1 MDKFFSRPAA
11 ASARKFFEG
20 PIYPIVVVLMML
32 IGHTAAIE
40 YYVNF
45 LNMALMTAAL
55 IFSESLKPLFTVVCT
70 YLYQFSV
77 KNSPSVPAQSDY
89 FSDGVKIAV
98 YIGLYVI
105 VFAALVFFFW
115 RNRIIDRGELRRL
128 PILIPALLLSA
139 AFLLNGVLGGAWSGA
154 SLGYG
159 IMNIL
164 SFFITLY
171 LFWLGFRRT
180 DAEELTSY
188 FAYVSTLIALLVAAE
203 LGLLYLTSD
212 SLIVN
217 GAVNKEA
224 VLLGWGNWN
233 NIGQNLI
240 ITIPAVFYGVMK
252 NRNPWYY
259 FAVASLTLVAAA
271 LTLSRNALIFG
282 ALTYAACAIIACFA
296 GRMKRAF
303 RVITPLGALSVV
315 GVALIFREKIFSIL
329 ADYIERG
336 MSDNGRFDLY
346 KQGIEEFLSAPVF
359 GKGFFGITTET
370 FNFVDFFPQ
379 MMHNTPIQLLASMGI
394 VGAIAYLAYRVAT
407 VRYVIRRP
415 SLAKSMLA
423 MAMLVLM
430 LQSLLDNFIF
440 YIQPVLYYSV
450 AFAIICR
457 LDEKAAREAQA

>member
-11 ASARKFFEG
+11 VRARKFFEG
-20 PIYPIVVVLMML
+20 PIYPVVVVLMMF

-40 YYVNF
+40 YYMNF
-45 LNMALMTAAL
+45 LNMALITAAL
-55 IFSESLKPLFTVVCT
+55 IFSESLKPLFAVVCT

-89 FSDGVKIAV
+89 FSDGGKIAAYV
-98 YIGLYVI
+98 ILYII
-105 VFAALVFFFW
+105 VFAALVFFFR

-128 PILIPALLLSA
+128 PILLPALLLSA
-139 AFLLNGVLGGAWSGA
+139 AFLLNGVLGGAWSAA

-159 IMNIL
+159 MMNIL
-164 SFFITLY
+164 TFFIALY
-171 LFWLGFRRT
+171 LFWLGFRRA
-180 DAEELTSY
+180 DADELASY
-188 FAYVSTLIALLVAAE
+188 FAYVSTLIALLIAAE

-212 SLIVN
+212 SLIVD

-233 NIGQNLI
+233 NIGQNMI
-240 ITIPAVFYGVMK
+240 VTIPAVFYGVMK

-259 FAVASLTLVAAA
+259 FAVATLTVGAAA

-282 ALTYAACAIIACFA
+282 ALTYAACAIIACFV
-296 GRMKRAF
+296 GRTRRAF
-303 RVITPLGALSVV
+303 RVITPAGALSVV
-315 GVALIFREKIFSIL
+315 GVALVFREKIFSIL

-346 KQGIEEFLSAPVF
+346 KQGIDEFLAAPIF

-394 VGAIAYLAYRVAT
+394 VGVLAYLVYRVAT
-407 VRYVIRRP
+407 VRYVLRRP
-415 SLAKSMLA
+415 CLAKSMLA
-423 MAMLVLM
+423 ISMLVLIA
-430 LQSLLDNFIF
+430 QSLLDNFIF

-457 LDEKAAREAQA
+457 LDEKAVREERI

>member
-1 MDKFFSRPAA
+1 MDKFFSRPGAVY
-11 ASARKFFEG
+11 ARNFFEG
-20 PIYPIVVVLMML
+20 PIYPIIVVALMF

-40 YYVNF
+40 FYMNF
-45 LNMALMTAAL
+45 INMALITAAL
-55 IFSESLKPLFTVVCT
+55 LFSESLKPLFAVVCT

-89 FSDGVKIAV
+89 FADGRKIATYV
-98 YIGLYVI
+98 ILYVV
-105 VFAALVFFFW
+105 VFAALVFFFL
-115 RNRIIDRGELRRL
+115 RNRIIDRGELRRM

-139 AFLLNGVLGGAWSGA
+139 AFLLNGLFGGAWCAS

-159 IMNIL
+159 MMNIL
-164 SFFITLY
+164 TFFIALY
-171 LFWLGFRRT
+171 LFWLGFRRA
-180 DAEELTSY
+180 DADELASY
-188 FAYVSTLIALLVAAE
+188 FAYVSTLVALVITAE

-212 SLIVN
+212 SLIVG

-240 ITIPAVFYGVMK
+240 VTIPAVFYGAMK
-252 NRNPWYY
+252 NKNPWYY
-259 FAVASLTLVAAA
+259 FAVATLTVAAAA

-282 ALTYAACAIIACFA
+282 ALTYAACAIIACFV
-296 GRMKRAF
+296 GRTKKAF
-303 RVITPLGALSVV
+303 RIITPVGALSVV
-315 GVALIFREKIFSIL
+315 GVAFIFREKIFSIL
-329 ADYIERG
+329 ADYIDRG

-346 KQGIEEFLSAPVF
+346 KQGIDEFLSAPIF

-379 MMHNTPIQLLASMGI
+379 MMHNTPVQLLASMGI
-394 VGAIAYLAYRVAT
+394 VGAVAYLVYRVAT
-407 VRYVIRRP
+407 VRYVVRRP
-415 SLAKSMLA
+415 SLAKTMLA
-423 MAMLVLM
+423 ISMLVLIA
-430 LQSLLDNFIF
+430 QSLLDNFIF

-457 LDEKAAREAQA
+457 LDEKALRKE